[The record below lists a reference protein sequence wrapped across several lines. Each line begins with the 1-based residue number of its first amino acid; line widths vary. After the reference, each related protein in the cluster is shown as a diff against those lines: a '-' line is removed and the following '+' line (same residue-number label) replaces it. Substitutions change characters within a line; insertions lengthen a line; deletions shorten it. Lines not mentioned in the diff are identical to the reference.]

1 MQEALFDMII
11 QHNLLA
17 MNASREFKIISK
29 KQEKETEKLSSGYR
43 INRSADDAAGLAIS
57 EKMRRQIR
65 GLTQASLNAQ
75 DGISMVQIA
84 DGAMAEIQDML
95 HRGSEL
101 SIKAANGTLND
112 DDRSYIQME
121 IEQLK
126 EEIDGIS
133 QRTTFNEFQVLR
145 GGVEPE
151 INQSSN
157 VIIKGSMPAWATMG
171 STGNMQETYETKE
184 IFVETDATGGQISS
198 GPVKIVHDAATI
210 DFSQFDGSQDKIDEL
225 VGNGFYA
232 TCCTCSAHYSIR
244 FTDETTNSVTT
255 SGGHYIYSIGIKGA
269 ANGEELVNRIIQGT
283 DNGYPN
289 AHYTK
294 LTADTTSGNKLII
307 YDDRSNAADPKDG
320 VNGHWTGWSNP
331 YFEITAG
338 GEYGKFGPG
347 TAYSADDP
355 KILRNPAIVPLQIG
369 AEAGQHLDIELP
381 SISTRLLGIK
391 RVDVSTV
398 DGAGEGIDA
407 FKGATAYVSEERSRM
422 GAYQN
427 RLEHTIRNLDNVV
440 ENTQASESVI
450 RDTDMAKLMVE
461 YSNNNIIAQASQS
474 MLAQA
479 NQSQQGILQLLQ

>member
-1 MQEALFDMII
+1 MVI
-11 QHNLLA
+11 QHNLMA
-17 MNASREFKIISK
+17 MNANRRFNISSK
-29 KQEKETEKLSSGYR
+29 KQSKVTEKLSSGYK

-65 GLTQASLNAQ
+65 GLSQASLNAQ

-101 SIKAANGTLND
+101 SIKAANGTLNE

-133 QRTTFNEFQVLR
+133 ERTTFNEFQVLR
-145 GGVEPE
+145 GNIQPD
-151 INQSSN
+151 INPSTN

-171 STGNMQETYETKE
+171 SNGNMNEEYVTTEKYRT
-184 IFVETDATGGQISS
+184 TDANGTTTDSDVSI
-198 GPVKIVHDAATI
+198 KHDAATI
-210 DFSQFDGSQDKIDEL
+210 DFRQFDGSQDKINDL

-232 TCCTCSAHYSIR
+232 TCCTCTSHYSIR
-244 FTDETTNSVTT
+244 FTDETTSSEMTSVE
-255 SGGHYIYSIGIKGA
+255 HHIYNIGIKGVQNA
-269 ANGEELVNRIIQGT
+269 DELLNRIIQGT

-289 AHYTK
+289 SHYTK
-294 LTADTTSGNKLII
+294 LAIGANKKLII
-307 YDDRSNAADPKDG
+307 YDDRSNQADPHPG
-320 VNGHWTGWSNP
+320 QTGKWINWDNP
-331 YFEITAG
+331 GFNVISHG
-338 GEYGKFGPG
+338 DYGKFGPG
-347 TAYSADDP
+347 TAYSAEDP
-355 KILRNPAIVPLQIG
+355 KVLRDPAIIALQIG
-369 AEAGQHLDIELP
+369 SEAGQHLDIELP
-381 SISTRLLGIK
+381 SISTRLLGLYS
-391 RVDVSTV
+391 VDVSTIA
-398 DGAGEGIDA
+398 GAEKGINA
-407 FKGATAYVSEERSRM
+407 FKGATAYVSDERSRM

-450 RDTDMAKLMVE
+450 RDTDMAKMMVE
-461 YSNNNIIAQASQS
+461 FSNNNIITQASQA